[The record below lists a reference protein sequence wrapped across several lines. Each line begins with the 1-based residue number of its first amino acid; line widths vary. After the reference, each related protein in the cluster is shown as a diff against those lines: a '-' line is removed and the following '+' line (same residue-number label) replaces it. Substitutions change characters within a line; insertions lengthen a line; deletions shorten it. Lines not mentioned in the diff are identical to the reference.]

1 MTPRPMLNTAR
12 AVLAAVALTAALV
25 AALVALAPGAALA
38 GPSARA
44 SSSCSPPRYPGSG
57 YFTSLTVSG
66 TSCSTGRRLVIS
78 YYHCRLRHGA
88 AGRCTS
94 SVEGFRCT
102 EKRQS
107 IPTEVDGRVTC
118 RRGGATVTHS
128 YQQNI

>member
-1 MTPRPMLNTAR
+1 MRTRRMLNTAR
-12 AVLAAVALTAALV
+12 AALAAAALTAAL
-25 AALVALAPGAALA
+25 LALAPGAALA
-38 GPSARA
+38 GRSAHA
-44 SSSCSPPRYPGSG
+44 SSSCRPPRYPGSG

-66 TSCSTGRRLVIS
+66 TSCSTGRRLAIS
-78 YYHCRLRHGA
+78 YYHCRLHHGA

-128 YQQNI
+128 FQQNI